1 MAKTL
6 TIKEKILAF
15 LTERGI
21 KKVEF
26 FEKTGIQSSNFK
38 GVNLTSAPGSDML
51 VKILTLYPELSAE
64 WLLTGEGDM
73 LKSKRSSEVISLA
86 NEAKSDYKVTKNK
99 AITQDISVETR
110 PRIPFDAAAGSL
122 SDVIGSVRPEDC
134 EQIPVIPTFP
144 RYDFTIFARGNSMEP
159 QYLSGD
165 ELACLLIKER
175 SFIQWGR
182 PHVLDTAQGIVVKRI
197 FDAGDS
203 ILCKSDNPD
212 YPDFKVLKSDIYR
225 MAIVVGSLRIE

>member
-1 MAKTL
+1 M
-6 TIKEKILAF
+6 TINERFQHIINSMYNGNKRAFSNAVGISPTVTENIVGSRQGKPSYEILC
-15 LTERGI
+15 
-21 KKVEF
+21 KVCANANISE
-26 FEKTGIQSSNFK
+26 Q
-38 GVNLTSAPGSDML
+38 
-51 VKILTLYPELSAE
+51 
-64 WLLTGEGDM
+64 WLLSEQGEM

-86 NEAKSDYKVTKNK
+86 NEAKSDYKVTKNR

-165 ELACLLIKER
+165 ELACLLIKEK

-203 ILCKSDNPD
+203 ILCKSYNPEYPD
-212 YPDFKVLKSDIYR
+212 YKILKSDIYR